1 MPTDVSEFSRKEP
14 VAYVYTLRQKRDKQ
28 PKGIFSVHI
37 VDFMN
42 KTRVRSE
49 EKKINVPGDASL
61 RVATGFA
68 PSGLEVGYYRAEILW
83 NDVVVWRTFFEIRE

>member
-1 MPTDVSEFSRKEP
+1 M
-14 VAYVYTLRQKRDKQ
+14 AYVYTLWQKRDKQ
-28 PKGIFSVHI
+28 PKRIFSVHI

-49 EKKINVPGDASL
+49 EKKINVPSEAPL

-68 PSGLEVGYYRAEILW
+68 PSGLEVGYYRVEILW
-83 NDVVVWRTFFEIRE
+83 NEVVVWRTFFEVRE